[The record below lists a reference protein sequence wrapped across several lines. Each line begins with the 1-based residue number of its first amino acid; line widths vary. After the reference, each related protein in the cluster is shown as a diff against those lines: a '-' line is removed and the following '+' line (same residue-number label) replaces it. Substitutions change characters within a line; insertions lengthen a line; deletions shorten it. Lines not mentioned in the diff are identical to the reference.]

1 MGPRLQETVTVD
13 EIKLNLHQP
22 GDHGLRIVANQEEEE
37 EE

>member
-22 GDHGLRIVANQEEEE
+22 GLRMVANQENED
-37 EE
+37 